1 MLSKITYVE
10 YVVFNI
16 REGIINNNFTICFS
30 FPLIFYIE
38 PEVSLYSKEENSLLL
53 PDLSWERNYKC
64 KMST

>member
-16 REGIINNNFTICFS
+16 REGIINNNFTIYFS

-38 PEVSLYSKEENSLLL
+38 LEVSLYSKEENSLLL
-53 PDLSWERNYKC
+53 SDLSWERNYKC